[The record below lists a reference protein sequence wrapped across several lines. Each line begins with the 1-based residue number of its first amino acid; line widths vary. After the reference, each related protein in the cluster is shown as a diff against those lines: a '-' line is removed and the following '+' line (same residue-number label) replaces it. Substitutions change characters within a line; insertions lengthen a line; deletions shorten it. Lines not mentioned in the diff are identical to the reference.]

1 MYKYKLS
8 VIMSVYNV
16 EPYMHEAI
24 DCVINQD
31 IGLENIQI
39 ILVND
44 GSRDNSGAICDEY
57 AAKYPDNVVVIHKEN
72 GGLSS
77 ARNAG
82 VKVAEGEYLSFFD
95 PDDILDS
102 NTFSKVYNFFKKHD
116 DEIDVVAIPIVMFG
130 SQTGEHPLNVKFK
143 KGTRVIDLEKEWMF
157 PQLSVATAFLRTET
171 ARKYAFDQDLDMPA
185 GEDCHE
191 LVRILPH
198 KNKLGVVSDV
208 WYHYRKRGDS
218 LIGHSQQKKSWY
230 TQNLKD
236 LPVFAIDFCNK
247 HFGHVP
253 KFIQFT
259 LMYDLQ
265 WKLLQ
270 GDTAREVLDEQE
282 YEEYRD
288 ILFGLFKHF
297 DDDVIM
303 GQRNILTE
311 HKSLAL
317 AKKYGS
323 LPQML
328 RWKQDV
334 LHRFGDY
341 GCFAASELAVHVPM
355 ARLYPDRLTLEGWC
369 PQYFFLDSDIPQLIA
384 VARGVEYPC
393 EMIPLTQHRK
403 SAGEVVYRRVG
414 FRVDVPM
421 DAQGRPSTVRL
432 FRKTPYGQVL
442 LTNII
447 LDSYFPISQKY
458 RNAYYSHNGW
468 VLMHSP
474 DKNAFLVKRAG
485 RTGLRCELKFL
496 KEVWDK
502 NLVGGRKA
510 VRARVLYRLLKP
522 FVRKRIWLITDKAN
536 RADDNG
542 EAFFKYCCEKGDKD
556 ILPIFLIGKDSPD
569 YERLKKIGTV
579 LPYMSW
585 QHKFAYL
592 FAEKIISAYSHIELN
607 NPFYDYVA
615 AYQDM
620 MQNCKFVFLQ
630 HGVIHT
636 DVSNVLN
643 RMTKNIQGFVTSAA
657 REQQSI
663 TDLYGYDEDQ
673 VWLTGL
679 PRHDFLYHDE
689 RKSIVVMPTWRRDLF
704 GAYHAEDS
712 RYDLKPGFEQSDF
725 YQFMHNL
732 LTDERLRAVAD
743 KHGYSIEFVPHPVF
757 FPYVDRFQLPDNVK
771 VYDETAVYRDI
782 FARNKL
788 LVTDY
793 SSVAFD
799 FAYLRKPVIY
809 SQFSAL
815 NHYERGYFDYERDG
829 FGEVVYNLEDTV
841 NRLIEYIENDC
852 RLKDEYRNRID
863 RFFAFDDRDCCK
875 RVYDKIMQM
884 ED

>member
-16 EPYMHEAI
+16 EPYMNEAI
-24 DCVINQD
+24 DCIINQD
-31 IGLENIQI
+31 IGLEHIQI

-57 AAKYPDNVVVIHKEN
+57 AAKYPANVVVIHKEN

-82 VKVAEGEYLSFFD
+82 VRVAEGEYLSFFD
-95 PDDILDS
+95 PDDILDA
-102 NTFSKVYNFFKKHD
+102 NTFSKVYDFFKQHD
-116 DEIDVVAIPIVMFG
+116 DQIDVVAIPIVMFG
-130 SQTGEHPLNVKFK
+130 AQTGQHPLNVKFQ
-143 KGTRVIDLEKEWMF
+143 KGTRVIDLEEEWMY
-157 PQLSVATAFLRTET
+157 PQLSVATAFLRTEV
-171 ARKYAFDQDLDMPA
+171 ARKYAFDQDLDMPT
-185 GEDCHE
+185 GEDAHE

-198 KNKLGVVSDV
+198 KQKLGVVADV
-208 WYHYRKRGDS
+208 WYHYRKRADS

-230 TQNLKD
+230 TQNLLD
-236 LPVFAIDFCNK
+236 LPVFAIDFCKKN
-247 HFGHVP
+247 FGRVP
-253 KFIQFT
+253 KNIQYT

-270 GDTAREVLDEQE
+270 GDAARDVLDPAE
-282 YEEYRD
+282 YEEYRRT
-288 ILFGLFKHF
+288 LFGLFKYF
-297 DDDVIM
+297 DDDVILS
-303 GQRNILTE
+303 QRNILTE

-317 AKKYGS
+317 AKKHDA
-323 LPQML
+323 LPTQL
-328 RWKQDV
+328 RWKHDA
-334 LHRFGDY
+334 LYTYGDIA
-341 GCFAASELAVHVPM
+341 CFAASELAVHVPI
-355 ARLYPDRLTLEGWC
+355 AQLDPDSLTLEGWC

-393 EMIPLTQHRK
+393 EMTPLTQQRK

-414 FRVDVPM
+414 FKVKVPL
-421 DAQGRPSTVRL
+421 DPQGRPVAIKL
-432 FRKTPYGQVL
+432 FRQTTFGKVE
-442 LTNII
+442 LTNVI
-447 LDSYFPISQKY
+447 LDTYFPVSKQY
-458 RNAYYSHNGW
+458 ENAYYSHNGW
-468 VLMHSP
+468 VLQH
-474 DKNAFLVKRAG
+474 KENAFVVKRAG
-485 RTGLRCELKFL
+485 KTGLRCEMRFL
-496 KEVWDK
+496 KEVWQK

-522 FVRKRIWLITDKAN
+522 FIRKKIWLIADKAN

-542 EAFFKYCCEKGDKD
+542 EAFFKYCCEKGSKD

-569 YERLKKIGTV
+569 YARLKKIGTV
-579 LPYMSW
+579 IPYMSW
-585 QHKFAYL
+585 LHKFVYL
-592 FAEKIISAYSHIELN
+592 FADKIISAYSHIELN
-607 NPFYDYVA
+607 NPFYDYAA

-636 DVSNVLN
+636 DVSAVLN

-657 REQQSI
+657 REKESI

-679 PRHDFLYHDE
+679 PRHDFLYHAE
-689 RKSIVVMPTWRRDLF
+689 RKSIVIMPTWRRDLF

-725 YQFMHNL
+725 YCFMHDL
-732 LTDERLRAVAD
+732 LTDPRLHAVAE
-743 KHGYSIEFVPHPVF
+743 KYGYSIEFVPHPVF
-757 FPYVDRFQLPDNVK
+757 FPYVDRFKLPENIK

-782 FARNKL
+782 FAQNKL

-799 FAYLRKPVIY
+799 FAYLRKPVVY

-841 NRLIEYIENDC
+841 NTLIAYMENDC
-852 RLKDEYRNRID
+852 RLKDEYRGRID
-863 RFFAFDDRDCCK
+863 RFFAFDDHDCCK
-875 RVYDKIMQM
+875 RVYEHIMQM
-884 ED
+884 KD